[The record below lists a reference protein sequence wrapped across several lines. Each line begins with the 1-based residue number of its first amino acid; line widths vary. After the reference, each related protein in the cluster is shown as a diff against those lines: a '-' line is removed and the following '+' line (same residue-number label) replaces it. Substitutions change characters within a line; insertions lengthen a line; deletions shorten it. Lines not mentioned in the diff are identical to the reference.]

1 MAKKTIIPPIIQ
13 RQTGAA
19 INSESSSFKEMRN
32 HQRWSYGPIVN
43 IKEKRI
49 HNLSYLGLSFERGG
63 AHLAR
68 TMMLNELQA
77 LLAYVDIE
85 NAQKSDYLYAIETD
99 NCLGKRSGRTRKLTA
114 KHLADL
120 YALDPSVTIFRALYY
135 YWKRDPKAQPLLALL
150 CAYARDGVLRSS
162 SPFILQ
168 SHQGKEVFREDME
181 AYLDAQEPGRFSKA
195 TLKSTAQNISST
207 WTQSG
212 HLSGRVHKIRSR
224 AEATPGSV
232 SYALFLGYITG
243 ARGPALFETEYARLL
258 DCPKESAI
266 EMAVEASRRG
276 WMVFKRVGKVMEA
289 LFPNLLTAGDQEL
302 IHEQG

>member
-1 MAKKTIIPPIIQ
+1 MNT
-13 RQTGAA
+13 
-19 INSESSSFKEMRN
+19 
-32 HQRWSYGPIVN
+32 
-43 IKEKRI
+43 KEKRI
-49 HNLSYLGLSFERGG
+49 HNLSRLGLSFERGG

-68 TMMLNELQA
+68 TMMLRELQA
-77 LLAYVDIE
+77 LLACADTE
-85 NAQKSDYLYAIETD
+85 NAQKSDYLDAIEID

-120 YALDPSVTIFRALYY
+120 YALDPSVTIFRALHY

-150 CAYARDGVLRSS
+150 CAYARDSVLRSS
-162 SPFILQ
+162 APLIV
-168 SHQGKEVFREDME
+168 HTDHGKEILKVDME
-181 AYLDAQEPGRFSKA
+181 SYIDTQYPSRFSKA
-195 TLKSTAQNISST
+195 TLESTVRNISST

-243 ARGPALFETEYARLL
+243 ARGPALFEAEYAKLL